1 MNWNFWKKECKQDE
15 VYVLSKDSC
24 GKYRVTTEEEYND
37 LCNSSMIKFAK
48 IMLSTDYNM
57 IKSFYLLLSEQ
68 YNLIEDTKKSIINEM
83 PKGYVDR
90 ITIGG
95 DHTFISEPFITST
108 IPTTEDI
115 KKMIEDPN
123 IFYAVQGEFPHII
136 ISKYTKVEED
146 SFNYCLRS
154 EYGNLSLLPKTICFN
169 SKADAISYQNK
180 LIQEAIENQK
190 SKKK

>member
-1 MNWNFWKKECKQDE
+1 MNLNFWKKECKQDE

-37 LCNSSMIKFAK
+37 LCNSSIIKFAK

-68 YNLIEDTKKSIINEM
+68 HNLTKELEKYIDQAM

-90 ITIGG
+90 LTVG
-95 DHTFISEPFITST
+95 DHTFINEIIISST

-123 IFYAVQGEFPHII
+123 IFYAVQGEFPHIV

-169 SKADAISYQNK
+169 SKADAVLYQNK

>member
-1 MNWNFWKKECKQDE
+1 MNWKYWKKECKQDE

-48 IMLSTDYNM
+48 IMWSTDYNM
-57 IKSFYLLLSEQ
+57 IKCFYLLLSEQ
-68 YNLIEDTKKSIINEM
+68 HNLTKELEKYIDQAM

-90 ITIGG
+90 ITIGK
-95 DHTFISEPFITST
+95 DHIFINKNTISST

-123 IFYAVQGEFPHII
+123 IFYAVQGEFPHIV

-154 EYGNLSLLPKTICFN
+154 EHGNLSLLPKAICFN
-169 SKADAISYQNK
+169 SKADAVLYQNK
-180 LIQEAIENQK
+180 LIQEAIKVQK